1 MTKDTDTIS
10 WIHSFKANGRRPDL
24 KRMEAL
30 LEKLGNPQKTFPAIH
45 IVGTNGKGSTSSYL
59 QHILTSSGYK
69 AGTFTSPY
77 IHRFNERI
85 SIDGKDIPDHDLD
98 QTVQQIKPIIENQD
112 IIAKFGKVTEF
123 ELITLIMF
131 HYFATIN
138 PVDIAIIE
146 AGIGGSYDSTNV
158 FRPLA
163 LVCPSISLDHQ
174 DTLGDTLTKIAEH
187 KVGALKKQVPF
198 IFGPM
203 TEEVRQVFYQKVR
216 ELASPTYELGQ
227 DFHLLEN
234 SKAFDFV
241 YQDQTISQIELAM
254 LGQHQKA
261 NASLAAM
268 TSLILAPQFPKI
280 TSEHIKKGLEKT
292 HWPGRTEL
300 IRDNLML
307 DGAHNEDSIAKLV
320 QVLKSQFGDRT
331 IHVLFA
337 GIGRK
342 PLDKMLGQLADF
354 DLAVTSFDFYE
365 ARPLE
370 LYPDKYA
377 KVEDFSDWLNQAESS
392 EDFFVLTGSLY
403 FISQVRNYLLSEK

>member
-1 MTKDTDTIS
+1 M
-10 WIHSFKANGRRPDL
+10 
-24 KRMEAL
+24 
-30 LEKLGNPQKTFPAIH
+30 
-45 IVGTNGKGSTSSYL
+45 
-59 QHILTSSGYK
+59 
-69 AGTFTSPY
+69 
-77 IHRFNERI
+77 
-85 SIDGKDIPDHDLD
+85 D

-198 IFGPM
+198 IFGPV
-203 TEEVRQVFYQKVR
+203 TEEVRQDFYQKAR

-241 YQDQTISQIELAM
+241 YQDQTISHIELAM

-280 TSEHIKKGLEKT
+280 TSEHIKHSLEKT
-292 HWPGRTEL
+292 YWPGRTEL

-320 QVLKSQFGDRT
+320 QVLKSQFSDRT

-377 KVEDFSDWLNQAESS
+377 KVEDFRDWLNQAESS

>member
-112 IIAKFGKVTEF
+112 IIGKFGKVTEF

-198 IFGPM
+198 IFGPV
-203 TEEVRQVFYQKVR
+203 TEEVRQDFYQKAR

-241 YQDQTISQIELAM
+241 YQDQTISHIELAM

-280 TSEHIKKGLEKT
+280 TSEHIKHGLEKT

-320 QVLKSQFGDRT
+320 QVLKSQFSDRT

-354 DLAVTSFDFYE
+354 NLAVTSFDFYE

-370 LYPDKYA
+370 LYPDKYD
-377 KVEDFSDWLNQAESS
+377 KVEDFRDWLNQAESS